1 MNILFLGDSLIEY
14 FDWNERFPDHRVLN
28 LGMAGESVQGLLSR
42 VMKISDISEE
52 AEMIFIMTGI
62 NNIAMGDRDFIS
74 FYRIILERLQETYP
88 QAAIYVSSLL
98 PTRIEFIDNQSIH
111 AVNDRLNELALNVN
125 VNYMDIYKMFVD
137 TKGNPIRDYLM
148 ADGVHISPMGYD
160 VWSRAVEQVIG

>member
-14 FDWNERFPDHRVLN
+14 FDWNERFPDQRVLN

-42 VMKISDISEE
+42 VMKISDISEK

-88 QAAIYVSSLL
+88 QTAIYVSSLL

-111 AVNDRLNELALNVN
+111 AVNDRLNELALNMN